1 MTDNGN
7 TSSAWYGAGL
17 GRVEKT
23 AMSRPSDTFLA
34 RVMVVMVL
42 EAFVGLSRSCCR
54 FIVQRE
60 KVKDIEPP
68 ELKECTFQPKIG
80 NADDILVQTRPA
92 RLGETEQERYD
103 RLSRGDSKQVDRVR
117 AAISE
122 TYYAQFTYRP
132 EINEL
137 SKVIDRRE

>member
-1 MTDNGN
+1 M
-7 TSSAWYGAGL
+7 
-17 GRVEKT
+17 
-23 AMSRPSDTFLA
+23 
-34 RVMVVMVL
+34 
-42 EAFVGLSRSCCR
+42 GLSRSCCR